1 MFINLLEFKWK
12 RKNGSVTYRRGLELH
27 FVNKSV
33 TGDRGKLKESL
44 INKLQ
49 NYYGIAIGSIVGN
62 LAGMNKATLIASCIV
77 PQMRY
82 AHFMTSARH
91 VVHVDAS
98 NKRTKSII
106 RISISMDLAFP

>member
-49 NYYGIAIGSIVGN
+49 NYYGIAIGSIAGN
-62 LAGMNKATLIASCIV
+62 LAGMKKATHASLMHC
-77 PQMRY
+77 
-82 AHFMTSARH
+82 
-91 VVHVDAS
+91 AS
-98 NKRTKSII
+98 NEVCPLH
-106 RISISMDLAFP
+106 DLCPACSAC